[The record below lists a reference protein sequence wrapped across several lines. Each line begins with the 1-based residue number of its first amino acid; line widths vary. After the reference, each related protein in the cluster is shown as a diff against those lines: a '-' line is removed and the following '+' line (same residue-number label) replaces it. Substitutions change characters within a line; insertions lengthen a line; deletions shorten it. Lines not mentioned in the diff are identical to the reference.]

1 MPDEEKQLNDTHIP
15 CQIISC
21 FVPHVEMDGFFFVF
35 FFCRVIDTLQ
45 EPLGEW
51 QNVNG
56 TGLNMLEA
64 FYKDPKRSLISTVLP
79 SG

>member
-1 MPDEEKQLNDTHIP
+1 MSDEEKQPIDTQIP
-15 CQIISC
+15 HQIMSC
-21 FVPHVEMDGFFFVF
+21 FVPYVEMDGFFFY
-35 FFCRVIDTLQ
+35 CRVIDTLQ

-64 FYKDPKRSLISTVLP
+64 FYKDPKRSLISTFLP
-79 SG
+79 SGNP